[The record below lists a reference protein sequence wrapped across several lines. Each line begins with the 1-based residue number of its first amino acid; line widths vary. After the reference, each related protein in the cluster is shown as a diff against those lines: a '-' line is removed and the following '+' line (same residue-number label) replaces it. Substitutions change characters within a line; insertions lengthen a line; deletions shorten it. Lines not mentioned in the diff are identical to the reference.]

1 MLAGVKA
8 PAFIREGQELPHSLT
23 HPHVRE
29 RCSQSRIV
37 PCIDPAPVWDAAAV
51 KLINAIKAS
60 LLYIGILVRV
70 LCPLGVLLF
79 LSPSQP
85 LQQLGG
91 PRCCS
96 QPRGRWEHWDCM
108 S

>member
-29 RCSQSRIV
+29 RCSQSPITPYV
-37 PCIDPAPVWDAAAV
+37 DPAPVWDAAAV
-51 KLINAIKAS
+51 KLMNSIKAS
-60 LLYIGILVRV
+60 LLYIGILVRMPWPR
-70 LCPLGVLLF
+70 LSGWGVLFF

-96 QPRGRWEHWDCM
+96 QPRG
-108 S
+108 